1 MRRAL
6 VCAAIGGFV
15 LAASGQ
21 PVVLSQNV
29 LDDGGRVMLS
39 SSGYRCGFSVGQ
51 PVASGWI
58 GSPSYRAILGFWCRP
73 FVLGG
78 IGGEQLAPMR
88 SAEFS
93 LEPCRPNPFD
103 HVTQVSYVLPAE
115 AGVNLAVYDRKGSL
129 VGTLVRGRQAA
140 GRYLVTW
147 NIRAVSESSLP
158 SGVYFLELLA
168 GQTRLVQKVVITR

>member
-6 VCAAIGGFV
+6 VCAVIGGFT

-29 LDDGGRVMLS
+29 LDDGGRVMLF
-39 SSGYRCGFSVGQ
+39 SSGYRCGFSLGQ
-51 PVASGWI
+51 PVASGWLR
-58 GSPSYRAILGFWCRP
+58 SQAYRAVLGFWCRP
-73 FVLGG
+73 FAMGG
-78 IGGEQLAPMR
+78 VSGNQVEPLRAADV
-88 SAEFS
+88 SF
-93 LEPCRPNPFD
+93 EPCWPNPFD
-103 HVTQVSYVLPAE
+103 RVTHVSYVLPTE
-115 AGVNLAVYDRKGSL
+115 TSVSLAVYDRKGSL